1 MRIRVAVVVAA
12 VAALAACD
20 GTMPSGYSEDSAAA
34 VLAATPT
41 LSESPTTLRR
51 ATPTT
56 ERGTAWRAGHDAGRG
71 AGSGQAPAPIPR
83 VTVTR
88 WIVGFHALPRLRP
101 DDSWLGA
108 RVIKVNNPGH
118 FAVVTSADWAF
129 AMLALGRPNVRYV
142 EREESSQAEHKSGGG
157 GI

>member
-12 VAALAACD
+12 VAALTACD
-20 GTMPSGYSEDSAAA
+20 GTMPSGYSEGSATA

-41 LSESPTTLRR
+41 LSEPPPTLRR

-71 AGSGQAPAPIPR
+71 AGSGQALAPVPR
-83 VTVTR
+83 ITVTR
-88 WIVGFHALPRLRP
+88 WIVGFHEWPGLRP
-101 DDSWLGA
+101 DDSWFGA
-108 RVIKVNNPGH
+108 RVIKVNKPGH
-118 FAVVTSADWAF
+118 YAVVTSADWAF

-142 EREESSQAEHKSGGG
+142 EREESRQAGHKSGGG